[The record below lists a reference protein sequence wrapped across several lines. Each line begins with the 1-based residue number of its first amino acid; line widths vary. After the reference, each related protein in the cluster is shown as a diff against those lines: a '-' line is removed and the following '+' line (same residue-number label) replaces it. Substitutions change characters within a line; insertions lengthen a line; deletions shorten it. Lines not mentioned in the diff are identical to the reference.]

1 MALSIMDM
9 VFAQNAVL
17 IRYKLFDNT
26 IGMAEAGD
34 FPLRPSQVLKLS
46 SSTLWTILSKLT

>member
-34 FPLRPSQVLKLS
+34 FPLRPSHPTS
-46 SSTLWTILSKLT
+46 